1 MCAASEEEHD
11 EEDEEDEEHA
21 EDLRDEPAV
30 GGDGAQVAQELRVRR
45 LDVHGRLIHVR
56 VDAHDRLLLLG
67 HHRGQLL
74 EDAAQLHDR
83 RLDALHRRR
92 TRRHVRVLQTPSHQL
107 VTHDQGS
114 GIRLFKLSSTIL
126 ELSRLVLVSQLK
138 SSNILLIMIHSKL
151 CSCYQSCLPCYIL
164 STSDK

>member
-1 MCAASEEEHD
+1 MLETRVSSSGVCAASEEEHD

-30 GGDGAQVAQELRVRR
+30 GGDGAQVAQQLRVRR
-45 LDVHGRLIHVR
+45 LDVHGRLLHVR

-92 TRRHVRVLQTPSHQL
+92 TWRHVRVLHTSCHQL
-107 VTHDQGS
+107 VTRDQGS
-114 GIRLFKLSSTIL
+114 VPCSYPLLSIL
-126 ELSRLVLVSQLK
+126 ELSHLVLQGQLK
-138 SSNILLIMIHSKL
+138 FSNIL
-151 CSCYQSCLPCYIL
+151 
-164 STSDK
+164 